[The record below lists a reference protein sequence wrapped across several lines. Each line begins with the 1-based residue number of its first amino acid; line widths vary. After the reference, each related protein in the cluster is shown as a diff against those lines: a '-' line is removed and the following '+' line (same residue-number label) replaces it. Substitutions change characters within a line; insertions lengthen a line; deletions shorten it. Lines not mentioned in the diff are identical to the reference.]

1 MKLNNQELQTYLA
14 QAMSTMSQSIGDQ
27 FGLSG
32 AATIEAMVY
41 GLAMACADMTSPEN
55 RSLCIT
61 EASKLLLTY
70 ATPVTVDS
78 PLQSLATH

>member
-1 MKLNNQELQTYLA
+1 MKTDNRDQQNRLAVVLSGMAQGMGEEL
-14 QAMSTMSQSIGDQ
+14 
-27 FGLSG
+27 GLSG
-32 AATIEAMVY
+32 AETIEAMVY

-55 RSLCIT
+55 RGLCIT